1 MPTSGQSSKGGVV
14 GIEWVNYAAWA
25 LSAVFLVW
33 MLVDAF
39 RVETTYDRDLL
50 VSSVEGEI
58 EKEIQG
64 HVEAHPEQ
72 GGN

>member
-1 MPTSGQSSKGGVV
+1 M
-14 GIEWVNYAAWA
+14 GIEWLNYAAWA

-33 MLVDAF
+33 MLVDAT

-58 EKEIQG
+58 EKEIQDHM
-64 HVEAHPEQ
+64 HVQTPA
-72 GGN
+72 GGGS